1 MNGPR
6 QLPARKRR
14 FADAGAPWSGQALA
28 LTLGLALTLSLGAAG
43 AAWAAAEP
51 DAIERLESDS
61 RAKPDVIADE
71 LDKLLAGG
79 PIEGMARV
87 DAENLLGSLRAY
99 LHQPAAAE
107 AIAHRLTVDGS
118 PAYNKVPPEQLNAA
132 AVCIRARIAMNN
144 GGSLIR
150 ADTQLSEV
158 DNAIRAISASRV
170 RMRCLSA
177 AAGIKQRIGRIDEA
191 VRLSQEVIRLADDS
205 GVAWRRSTYRSSLA
219 YTLYRG
225 GQLEHATR
233 VNDEAKKIAAEAQDW
248 MSMTEAMTTD
258 SILLTDNGHP
268 TEELAALNG
277 AIEYARKAG
286 AAREEALGL
295 ANLSDYYLH
304 AGDYHRAY
312 EIAQRAAPLAHAL
325 QDVSTENLAYLNSGL
340 ALISMKR
347 KDEGLAMIKP
357 LLEYDRAANDI
368 ADLAESVRDVA
379 TYLERAG
386 YLAEAY
392 AYYQQLRGLSN
403 ELARRDQQEAV
414 LELQEGFDAQQRKR
428 ELALLNEDNAL
439 KEEQLRGR
447 ELEYKIWALTAGIVL
462 SLLALA
468 ARMYGGL
475 RATQQ
480 ALRLRNAQ
488 LRRHSLQDPL
498 TGLANRR
505 QFHEFTDATGKGGG
519 VARGTL
525 YLLDLDHFKSIND
538 HHGHA
543 AGDAVLVE
551 TARRLRAVLRE
562 EDLVVRW
569 GGEEFLVLVQA
580 MAHERVE
587 PLAQRLLNAVAS
599 VPVVL
604 ADKRIPVTTSIGFA
618 EFPLMPNRLDLP
630 WDLAVDIVDNAMY
643 VAKTSGRNRACGVG
657 LLPAGTPAEVDTV
670 IQDLEQSWRAGRVQL
685 AMLEGPSSGEAR

>member
-1 MNGPR
+1 MIRPLR
-6 QLPARKRR
+6 QLLLLRR
-14 FADAGAPWSGQALA
+14 TAGMGVLLS
-28 LTLGLALTLSLGAAG
+28 GLALAAV
-43 AAWAAAEP
+43 AVEP
-51 DAIERLESDS
+51 DAVERLEHDS
-61 RAKPDVIADE
+61 RAKPEVIADE
-71 LDKLLAGG
+71 LERLLANG
-79 PIEGMARV
+79 PVEGIARL
-87 DAENLLGSLRAY
+87 DAEQLLGMLRAY
-99 LHQPAAAE
+99 VHQPGAAE
-107 AIAHRLTVDGS
+107 AVAQALIKPGT
-118 PAYNKVPPEQLNAA
+118 PAYSRLPADQLNAA
-132 AVCIRARIAMNN
+132 AVCIRAAIALQD
-144 GGSLIR
+144 GGSLTR
-150 ADTQLSEV
+150 ADTQWSEV
-158 DNAIRAISASRV
+158 ENSLRGIPSVRL
-170 RMRCLSA
+170 RMRCLST
-177 AAGIKQRIGRIDEA
+177 AAGIKQRIGHIDEA
-191 VRLSQEVIRLADDS
+191 VRLSQEVIRLADE
-205 GVAWRRSTYRSSLA
+205 GGMAWRRSAYRSSLA

-233 VNDEAKKIAAEAQDW
+233 LNEEAKKIATEAQDW
-248 MSMTEAMTTD
+248 MAMAEAMTTE
-258 SILLTDNGHP
+258 SILLTDSGHP
-268 TEELAALNG
+268 VEELAALNG
-277 AIEYARKAG
+277 AIEYARRAG
-286 AAREEALGL
+286 AARDEALGL
-295 ANLSDYYLH
+295 ANLSDFYLH
-304 AGDYHRAY
+304 SAEYQRAY
-312 EIAQRAAPLAHAL
+312 DIAQRAVPLARAL
-325 QDVSTENLAYLNSGL
+325 HDVSTENLAHLNSGL

-347 KDEGLAMIKP
+347 KDEGMALIRP
-357 LLEYDRAANDI
+357 LLEIDRAANDI
-368 ADLAESVRDVA
+368 ASLAESTSDVA
-379 TYLERAG
+379 TYLEKAG
-386 YLAEAY
+386 YLAEAFA
-392 AYYQQLRGLSN
+392 AYQSLRGLSN

-428 ELALLNEDNAL
+428 ELTLLNEDNAL

-505 QFHEFTDATGKGGG
+505 QFHEITSGDGAGGP
-519 VARGTL
+519 ARGTM

-587 PLAQRLLNAVAS
+587 PLAKRLLNAVAS
-599 VPVVL
+599 MPVIVG
-604 ADKRIPVTTSIGFA
+604 DKRVNVTTSLGFA
-618 EFPLMPNRLDLP
+618 EFPLEPHRLDVP

-643 VAKTSGRNRACGVG
+643 VAKTLGRHRACGVCQV
-657 LLPAGTPAEVDTV
+657 PATTPAEVDAV
-670 IQDLEQSWRAGRVQL
+670 VQDLEQSWREGRVQL
-685 AMLEGPSSGEAR
+685 TVLEGPAEGPQ

>member
-1 MNGPR
+1 M
-6 QLPARKRR
+6 A
-14 FADAGAPWSGQALA
+14 WW
-28 LTLGLALTLSLGAAG
+28 LSLLLLSTATGVQAAT
-43 AAWAAAEP
+43 EP
-51 DAIERLESDS
+51 DAVERLERDS
-61 RAKPDVIADE
+61 RAKPDTIADE
-71 LDKLLAGG
+71 LERLLASG
-79 PIEGMARV
+79 PVEGVARM
-87 DAENLLGSLRAY
+87 DAEQLLGVLRAQ
-99 LHQPAAAE
+99 LHQPSAAE
-107 AIAHRLTVDGS
+107 TVAQALVKQGT
-118 PAYNKVPPEQLNAA
+118 PAYSKLPADQLNAA
-132 AVCIRARIAMNN
+132 AMCIRLQVALSN
-144 GGSLIR
+144 GGSLTR
-150 ADTQLSEV
+150 ADTQWSEV
-158 DNAIRAISASRV
+158 ENSLRGIPSVRV

-177 AAGIKQRIGRIDEA
+177 AASIKQRIGHIDES
-191 VRLSQEVIRLADDS
+191 VRLSQEVIRLADEGGS
-205 GVAWRRSTYRSSLA
+205 AWRRSVYRSSLA

-225 GQLEHATR
+225 NQLEHATR
-233 VNDEAKKIAAEAQDW
+233 LNDEAKKIAAEGQDW
-248 MSMTEAMTTD
+248 MSMAEAMTTD

-268 TEELAALNG
+268 VEELAALNG

-286 AAREEALGL
+286 AARDEALGL

-304 AGDYHRAY
+304 AAEYPRAY
-312 EIAQRAAPLAHAL
+312 QIAQRALPLARAL
-325 QDVSTENLAYLNSGL
+325 HDVSTENLALLNSGL

-347 KDEGLAMIKP
+347 KDEGMALIRP
-357 LLEYDRAANDI
+357 LLEFDRAANDI
-368 ADLAESVRDVA
+368 ASLAESTSDVA

-386 YLAEAY
+386 YLPEAY
-392 AYYQQLRGLSN
+392 AAYQSLRGLSN
-403 ELARRDQQEAV
+403 ELARRDQQEGV

-447 ELEYKIWALTAGIVL
+447 ELEYKIWALTAGLVL
-462 SLLALA
+462 SLLALV

-505 QFHEFTDATGKGGG
+505 QFHEITSDESAGNW
-519 VARGTL
+519 AHGTL

-569 GGEEFLVLVQA
+569 GGEEFLVLVSA

-587 PLAQRLLNAVAS
+587 PLAQRLLNAVAGMPMI
-599 VPVVL
+599 VGDQRVN
-604 ADKRIPVTTSIGFA
+604 VTTSIGFA
-618 EFPLMPNRLDLP
+618 EFPLLPHQLNLP

-643 VAKTSGRNRACGVG
+643 VAKTLGRNRACGVG
-657 LLPAGTPAEVDTV
+657 GVPAGTPAEVDAV
-670 IQDLEQSWRAGRVQL
+670 VQDLEQSWREGRVEL
-685 AMLEGPSSGEAR
+685 TVLDGPAVEATA

>member
-1 MNGPR
+1 MG
-6 QLPARKRR
+6 LLLSALVPATLNAR
-14 FADAGAPWSGQALA
+14 AGVEIDAV
-28 LTLGLALTLSLGAAG
+28 
-43 AAWAAAEP
+43 
-51 DAIERLESDS
+51 ERLERES

-71 LDKLLAGG
+71 LEKLLANG
-79 PIEGMARV
+79 PVEGAARL
-87 DAENLLGSLRAY
+87 DAEHLLGMLRAH
-99 LHQPAAAE
+99 LHQPGAAETVAQALVKTGAPAYSKLPGEQLHAAAM
-107 AIAHRLTVDGS
+107 
-118 PAYNKVPPEQLNAA
+118 
-132 AVCIRARIAMNN
+132 CIRAQVALSN
-144 GGSLIR
+144 GGSLTR
-150 ADTQLSEV
+150 ADTQWDEIEHSL
-158 DNAIRAISASRV
+158 RAIPSVRV

-177 AAGIKQRIGRIDEA
+177 AAGIKQRIGHIDES
-191 VRLSQEVIRLADDS
+191 VRLSQEVIRLADE
-205 GVAWRRSTYRSSLA
+205 GGMAWRRSVYRSALA

-233 VNDEAKKIAAEAQDW
+233 LNDEAKKIAAESQDW
-248 MSMTEAMTTD
+248 MSMAEAMTTD
-258 SILLTDNGHP
+258 SILLTDSGRP
-268 TEELAALNG
+268 KEELAALNG

-286 AAREEALGL
+286 AARDEALGL

-304 AGDYHRAY
+304 AAEYSRAY
-312 EIAQRAAPLAHAL
+312 EIAQRAVPLARAL
-325 QDVSTENLAYLNSGL
+325 HDVSTENLAHLNSGL

-347 KDEGLAMIKP
+347 KDEGMALIRP
-357 LLEYDRAANDI
+357 LLEFDRAANDI
-368 ADLAESVRDVA
+368 ASLAESTRDVA

-386 YLAEAY
+386 YLTEAY
-392 AYYQQLRGLSN
+392 AAYQSLRGLSN

-414 LELQEGFDAQQRKR
+414 LELQESFDAQQRKR

-468 ARMYGGL
+468 ARMYGSL

-505 QFHEFTDATGKGGG
+505 QFHEITSGDGASGS
-519 VARGTL
+519 ARGTL

-569 GGEEFLVLVQA
+569 GGEEFLVLVSA

-587 PLAQRLLNAVAS
+587 PLAQRLLNAVAGMPMI
-599 VPVVL
+599 VG
-604 ADKRIPVTTSIGFA
+604 DKRVNVTTSIGFA
-618 EFPLMPNRLDLP
+618 EFPFPPHRLDLP

-643 VAKTSGRNRACGVG
+643 VAKTLGRNRACGVG
-657 LLPAGTPAEVDTV
+657 AVPAGTLAEVDAV
-670 IQDLEQSWRAGRVQL
+670 VQDLEQSWREGRVQL
-685 AMLEGPSSGEAR
+685 TVLEGPAAEANP

>member
-1 MNGPR
+1 MNRPR
-6 QLPARKRR
+6 QLPPRTRR
-14 FADAGAPWSGQALA
+14 LADAGALLLALA
-28 LTLGLALTLSLGAAG
+28 LVFGPAG
-43 AAWAAAEP
+43 AAQAAAEP
-51 DAIERLESDS
+51 DAIERLEGEA

-107 AIAHRLTVDGS
+107 AIAQRMTQPGS
-118 PAYNKVPPEQLNAA
+118 PAYNKVPADQLNAA
-132 AVCIRARIAMNN
+132 AVCIRARIATNN

-158 DNAIRAISASRV
+158 DNPLRAISSSRV

-177 AAGIKQRIGRIDEA
+177 AAGIKERIGRMDEA
-191 VRLSQEVIRLADDS
+191 VRVSQEVIRLADDS

-225 GQLEHATR
+225 GQIEHATR

-258 SILLTDNGHP
+258 SILLTDVGHP

-304 AGDYHRAY
+304 AADYQRAY
-312 EIAQRAAPLAHAL
+312 DIAQRAAPLAHGL
-325 QDVSTENLAYLNSGL
+325 QDVATENLAQLNSGL

-347 KDEGLAMIKP
+347 KDEGMALIKP

-368 ADLAESVRDVA
+368 ANLAESVRDVA

-386 YLAEAY
+386 YLGESY
-392 AYYQQLRGLSN
+392 ASYQQLRGLSN

-505 QFHEFTDATGKGGG
+505 QFHEITDGNGKRGT
-519 VARGTL
+519 ARGTL

-604 ADKRIPVTTSIGFA
+604 EDRRIPVTTSIGFA

-657 LLPAGTPAEVDTV
+657 LLPAAAQAEVDAV
-670 IQDLEQSWRAGRVQL
+670 IQDLEQSWRGGRVQL
-685 AMLEGPSSGEAR
+685 VMLEGPAAGESR

>member
-1 MNGPR
+1 MAWM
-6 QLPARKRR
+6 L
-14 FADAGAPWSGQALA
+14 
-28 LTLGLALTLSLGAAG
+28 LTLLSTAGVQAAT
-43 AAWAAAEP
+43 EP
-51 DAIERLESDS
+51 DAVERLERDS
-61 RAKPDVIADE
+61 RAKPDAIADE
-71 LDKLLAGG
+71 LEKLLANG
-79 PIEGMARV
+79 PVEGVARL
-87 DAENLLGSLRAY
+87 DAEHLLGMLRAH
-99 LHQPAAAE
+99 LHQPGAAE
-107 AIAHRLTVDGS
+107 TVAQALVKKDA
-118 PAYNKVPPEQLNAA
+118 PAYSKLPAEQLNAA
-132 AVCIRARIAMNN
+132 AVCIRVQVALSN
-144 GGSLIR
+144 GGSLTR
-150 ADTQLSEV
+150 ADTQWSEV
-158 DNAIRAISASRV
+158 ENSLRAIPSVRV
-170 RMRCLSA
+170 RMRCLSTA
-177 AAGIKQRIGRIDEA
+177 AAIKQRIGHIDES
-191 VRLSQEVIRLADDS
+191 VRLSQEVIRLADEG
-205 GVAWRRSTYRSSLA
+205 GVAWRRSAYRSGLA

-225 GQLEHATR
+225 SQVEHATR
-233 VNDEAKKIAAEAQDW
+233 LNDEAKKIAAEGQDW
-248 MSMTEAMTTD
+248 MSMAEAMTTD

-268 TEELAALNG
+268 VEELAALNG

-286 AAREEALGL
+286 AARDEALGL

-304 AGDYHRAY
+304 AAEYQRAY
-312 EIAQRAAPLAHAL
+312 EIAQRALPLAHAL
-325 QDVSTENLAYLNSGL
+325 REVSTENLAHLNSGL

-347 KDEGLAMIKP
+347 KDEGMALIRP
-357 LLEYDRAANDI
+357 LLEFDRAANDI
-368 ADLAESVRDVA
+368 ASLAESTSDVA
-379 TYLERAG
+379 TYLEKAG

-392 AYYQQLRGLSN
+392 AAYQSLRGLSN

-505 QFHEFTDATGKGGG
+505 QFHEITTGEGASTS
-519 VARGTL
+519 ARGTL

-569 GGEEFLVLVQA
+569 GGEEFLVLVSA

-587 PLAQRLLNAVAS
+587 PLAQRLLSAVAS
-599 VPVVL
+599 MPMIVG
-604 ADKRIPVTTSIGFA
+604 DKRVNVTTSIGFA
-618 EFPLMPNRLDLP
+618 EFPLLPHQLDLP

-643 VAKTSGRNRACGVG
+643 VAKTLGRNKACGVG
-657 LLPAGTPAEVDTV
+657 ALPASTLAEIDAVV
-670 IQDLEQSWRAGRVQL
+670 QDLEQSWREGRVQL
-685 AMLEGPSSGEAR
+685 ALLEGPTAEATA

>member
-1 MNGPR
+1 MRFNR
-6 QLPARKRR
+6 TSLPPLRR
-14 FADAGAPWSGQALA
+14 RAAWGLWLVAVWGCGAWATPPAADAV
-28 LTLGLALTLSLGAAG
+28 
-43 AAWAAAEP
+43 
-51 DAIERLESDS
+51 ERLEHES
-61 RAKPDVIADE
+61 RSKPDAVADE
-71 LDKLLAGG
+71 LERLLSAG
-79 PIEGMARV
+79 PIEGVARL
-87 DAENLLGSLRAY
+87 DAENLLGLLRAT
-99 LHQPAAAE
+99 LHQPSAAE
-107 AIAHRLTVDGS
+107 AVIERMTQAGS
-118 PAYNKVPPEQLNAA
+118 PAYSKLPTEQVQAA
-132 AVCIRARIAMNN
+132 ATCIRIDIALSN
-144 GGSLIR
+144 GGSLTR
-150 ADTQLSEV
+150 ADAQWSE
-158 DNAIRAISASRV
+158 IEHTLRAIPSVRV
-170 RMRCLSA
+170 HMRCLSTA
-177 AAGIKQRIGRIDEA
+177 AAVKQRIGRIDEA
-191 VRLSQEVIRLADDS
+191 VRLSQEAIRLADES
-205 GVAWRRSTYRSSLA
+205 GAAWRRSAYRSSLA

-225 GQLEHATR
+225 AQLEHAGR
-233 VNDEAKKIAAEAQDW
+233 INDEAKKIAAESHDW
-248 MSMTEAMTTD
+248 MSMFEAMTTE
-258 SILLTDNGHP
+258 SILLTDSGRP
-268 TEELAALNG
+268 AEELAALNG

-286 AAREEALGL
+286 APREEALGL

-304 AGDYHRAY
+304 AGEYPRAY
-312 EIAQRAAPLAHAL
+312 EIAQRAIPLLRDLH
-325 QDVSTENLAYLNSGL
+325 DVTTENLAHMNSGL
-340 ALISMKR
+340 ALIAMKR
-347 KDEGLAMIKP
+347 KDEGMALIRP

-368 ADLAESVRDVA
+368 ASLAESTRDVA

-392 AYYQQLRGLSN
+392 AAYQQLRGLSD
-403 ELARRDQQEAV
+403 ELAQRDQQEAV
-414 LELQEGFDAQQRKR
+414 LELQESFDAQQRKR

-505 QFHEFTDATGKGGG
+505 QFHEITDPAGGRG
-519 VARGTL
+519 AAKGTL

-562 EDLVVRW
+562 EDLIVRW
-569 GGEEFLVLVQA
+569 GGEEFLVLVSA

-599 VPVVL
+599 VPVVVG
-604 ADKRIPVTTSIGFA
+604 DKRIPVTTSIGFA

-630 WDLAVDIVDNAMY
+630 WDLAVDIADNAMY
-643 VAKTSGRNRACGVG
+643 VAKTLGRNRACGVG
-657 LLPAGTPAEVDTV
+657 MLPATTQAEVDAV
-670 IQDLEQSWRAGRVQL
+670 IQDLEQSWRTGRVQL
-685 AMLEGPSSGEAR
+685 SMLEGPAVEGRV

>member
-1 MNGPR
+1 
-6 QLPARKRR
+6 
-14 FADAGAPWSGQALA
+14 
-28 LTLGLALTLSLGAAG
+28 
-43 AAWAAAEP
+43 
-51 DAIERLESDS
+51 
-61 RAKPDVIADE
+61 
-71 LDKLLAGG
+71 
-79 PIEGMARV
+79 
-87 DAENLLGSLRAY
+87 
-99 LHQPAAAE
+99 
-107 AIAHRLTVDGS
+107 
-118 PAYNKVPPEQLNAA
+118 
-132 AVCIRARIAMNN
+132 
-144 GGSLIR
+144 
-150 ADTQLSEV
+150 
-158 DNAIRAISASRV
+158 
-170 RMRCLSA
+170 
-177 AAGIKQRIGRIDEA
+177 
-191 VRLSQEVIRLADDS
+191 
-205 GVAWRRSTYRSSLA
+205 
-219 YTLYRG
+219 
-225 GQLEHATR
+225 
-233 VNDEAKKIAAEAQDW
+233 
-248 MSMTEAMTTD
+248 
-258 SILLTDNGHP
+258 
-268 TEELAALNG
+268 
-277 AIEYARKAG
+277 
-286 AAREEALGL
+286 
-295 ANLSDYYLH
+295 
-304 AGDYHRAY
+304 
-312 EIAQRAAPLAHAL
+312 
-325 QDVSTENLAYLNSGL
+325 
-340 ALISMKR
+340 
-347 KDEGLAMIKP
+347 
-357 LLEYDRAANDI
+357 
-368 ADLAESVRDVA
+368 
-379 TYLERAG
+379 
-386 YLAEAY
+386 
-392 AYYQQLRGLSN
+392 
-403 ELARRDQQEAV
+403 V

-505 QFHEFTDATGKGGG
+505 QFHEITDGNGTRGN
-519 VARGTL
+519 ARGTL

-604 ADKRIPVTTSIGFA
+604 GDKRIPVTTSIGFA

-657 LLPAGTPAEVDTV
+657 LLPASTPAEVDAV
-670 IQDLEQSWRAGRVQL
+670 VQDLEQSWRGGRVQL
-685 AMLEGPSSGEAR
+685 AMLEGPSVGDRA